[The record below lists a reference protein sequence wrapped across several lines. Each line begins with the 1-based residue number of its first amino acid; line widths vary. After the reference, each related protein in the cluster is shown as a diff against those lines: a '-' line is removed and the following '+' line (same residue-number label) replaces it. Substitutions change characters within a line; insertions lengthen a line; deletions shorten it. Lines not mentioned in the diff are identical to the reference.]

1 MATEKLFKE
10 AEPEAAYLKAGI
22 YGGQGAG
29 KTRTATEIAIGLF
42 KHTKSKKPVYFLD
55 SETGSDYVRPIF
67 EAAKIPFYNA
77 KSRAFSDLLLAMDEA
92 EREASVFICDSITHF
107 WDELVESYKKKKN
120 LSRLTIRHWGEIK
133 PIWRDFS
140 AKYVMSNLHVIVCGR
155 AGDVWEEKEDE
166 EGVKELT
173 RTGTRM
179 RVEKELGYEP
189 SLLMEMVKERLSS
202 REGAGWVHRAWIV
215 KDRFDVIDSKHF
227 DDPTFE
233 SFLPHIAL
241 LNLGGKHRVLD
252 ADRNSGELFQNTNNG
267 YERIR
272 QRNILLEKI
281 KEEIYIKHPGQSV
294 DDKTG
299 RSNLMKEIFETR
311 SWTEIEGLPTKQL
324 HQGLAKIEGSNG
336 IKEEVKDKDKKEKT
350 K

>member
-1 MATEKLFKE
+1 MSKEKLFKE
-10 AEPEAAYLKAGI
+10 AEPEVAFLKMGI
-22 YGGQGAG
+22 YGGQGSG
-29 KTRTATEIAIGLF
+29 KTRTASEVAIGLH
-42 KHTKSKKPVYFLD
+42 KHIKSKKPVFFLD
-55 SETGSDYVRPIF
+55 SETGSDYVRPLF
-67 EAAKIPFYNA
+67 NQHKVPFHNA
-77 KSRAFSDLLLAMDEA
+77 KSRAFSDLLTAMDEA
-92 EREASVFICDSITHF
+92 EKEASVFICDSITHF
-107 WDELVESYKKKKN
+107 WDELVETYKTTKK

-189 SLLMEMVKERLSS
+189 SLLMEMVKERLSA
-202 REGAGWVHRAWIV
+202 REGAGWTHRAWIV

-233 SFLPHIAL
+233 SFLPHIEL

-252 ADRNSGELFQNTNNG
+252 ADRNSRNLIGNTNNG
-267 YERIR
+267 FERYR
-272 QRNILLEKI
+272 QHEIFLEKI
-281 KEEIYIKHPGQSV
+281 NAEFYVKHPGQSV
-294 DDKTG
+294 DDKQG
-299 RSNLMKEIFETR
+299 RSSLMNEIFKTR
-311 SWTEIEGLPTKQL
+311 SWTEIKGLSSKRLEKGLEKLEEGNGKKKK
-324 HQGLAKIEGSNG
+324 GEKKDAK
-336 IKEEVKDKDKKEKT
+336 T
-350 K
+350 

>member
-1 MATEKLFKE
+1 MATEKLFKP
-10 AEPEAAYLKAGI
+10 AEPEIAFLKMGI

-29 KTRTATEIAIGLF
+29 KTRTATEVAIGLF
-42 KHTKSKKPVYFLD
+42 EHTKAKKPVFFLD

-67 EAAKIPFYNA
+67 NAKNIPFYNA
-77 KSRAFSDLLLAMDEA
+77 KSRAFSDLLMAMDEA
-92 EREASVFICDSITHF
+92 EKEASIFIVDSITHF
-107 WDELVESYKKKKN
+107 WDELVESYKEKKG

-140 AKYVMSNLHVIVCGR
+140 AKYVMSNLHIIVCGR

-166 EGVKELT
+166 EGVKELM

-189 SLLMEMVKERLSS
+189 SLLVEMVKERLSAK
-202 REGAGWVHRAWIV
+202 EGAGWVHRAWVV

-227 DDPTFE
+227 DDPTFT
-233 SFLPHIAL
+233 SFFPHIEL
-241 LNLGGKHRVLD
+241 LNLGGKHRALD
-252 ADRNSGELFQNTNNG
+252 AGRNSGELFQDTNNG

-299 RSNLMKEIFETR
+299 RSNLMKELFDTR
-311 SWTEIEGLPTKQL
+311 SWTEVEGLPTKQL
-324 HQGLAKIEGSNG
+324 SEAFQKLESSNG
-336 IKEEVKDKDKKEKT
+336 KENKESKPKNKKEK

>member
-10 AEPEAAYLKAGI
+10 AEAEVAYLKMGI

-29 KTRTATEIAIGLF
+29 KTRTASEVAIGLH
-42 KHTKSKKPVYFLD
+42 KHIKAKKPVYFLD
-55 SETGSDYVRPIF
+55 SETGSDYVRPLF
-67 EAAKIPFYNA
+67 LKHKVPFHNA
-77 KSRAFSDLLLAMDEA
+77 KSRAFSDLLTAMDEA
-92 EREASVFICDSITHF
+92 EREASIFICDSITHF
-107 WDELVESYKKKKN
+107 WDELVETYKTTKK

-189 SLLMEMVKERLSS
+189 SLLMEMVKERLSA

-215 KDRFDVIDSKHF
+215 KDRFDVIDSQHF

-233 SFLPHIAL
+233 SFLPHIEL

-252 ADRNSGELFQNTNNG
+252 ADRNSGELLQGTDNG

-281 KEEIYIKHPGQSV
+281 KEEVHLKHPGRGA
-294 DDKTG
+294 DDKTA
-299 RSNLMKEIFETR
+299 RLNLMKEIFNTL
-311 SWTEIEGLPTKQL
+311 SWIEIEGLPTKQL
-324 HQGLAKIEGSNG
+324 HQGLDKLEKSNG
-336 IKEEVKDKDKKEKT
+336 NDKESKDKKEKT